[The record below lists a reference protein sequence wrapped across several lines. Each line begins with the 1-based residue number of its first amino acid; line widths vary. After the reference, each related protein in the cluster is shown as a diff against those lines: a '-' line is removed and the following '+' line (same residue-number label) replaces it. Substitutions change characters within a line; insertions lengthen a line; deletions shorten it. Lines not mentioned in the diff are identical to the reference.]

1 MSSIDKF
8 GRRGQQRTKK
18 ILLRG
23 PPGVG
28 FAITKDG
35 HFDIQNKRLQN
46 IANPVDGADAVPLEF
61 FYNYMNVSGEEVN
74 NALFSI
80 TEDLKKLNEVTKYN
94 KSEIERLRG
103 HLNNELVVV
112 MK

>member
-28 FAITKDG
+28 FTVTKDG
-35 HFDIQNKRLQN
+35 HFDIQNKCLKN
-46 IANPVDGADAVPLEF
+46 IANPVDGADAVPRDF
-61 FYNYMNVSGEEVN
+61 FHNYIKTYSAGVN
-74 NALFSI
+74 KALFGI
-80 TEDLKKLNEVTKYN
+80 AEEMRKLNEVIKKN
-94 KSEIERLRG
+94 KKDIK
-103 HLNNELVVV
+103 ELKDYIDNIFGVI
-112 MK
+112 KK